1 MGSAKKSLFDPGG
14 KPTPKVGQQY
24 GEVLRS
30 LENVFLPYEELVAQ
44 GRIKNGRNDYNLLP
58 GQSRF
63 GKDLSAFIGQM
74 EGADPILASYRQTVV
89 SGIEDMQG
97 GLPADFRRSLTEEVR
112 SSQASRGII
121 DSDTAAIEEASRLMG
136 GSEYIRATRLAEV
149 QNYLSGVTSIG
160 VNALMPNIGQMLQG
174 SAQAYDSRQQRRAS
188 IDSIWS
194 NYGMQ
199 GIDAAAGAAGI
210 KMGQSSSGGGGGG
223 GK

>member
-1 MGSAKKSLFDPGG
+1 MGSGAKSLRDPGG
-14 KPTPKVGQQY
+14 RPAPKISQQY
-24 GEVLRS
+24 GEVLRG

-74 EGADPILASYRQTVV
+74 EGADPILASYRQTVM
-89 SGIEDMQG
+89 SGLEDMQD

-112 SSQASRGII
+112 SSQAARGII

-136 GSEYIRATRLAEV
+136 GSEFIRATRLAEV

-160 VNALMPNIGQMLQG
+160 VNALMPSIGQMLQG
-174 SAQAYDSRQQRRAS
+174 SQAVYDSRQQRRAS
-188 IDSIWS
+188 IDSIWAG
-194 NYGMQ
+194 YAMQ
-199 GIDAAAGAAGI
+199 GIDAAAGAAGLAA
-210 KMGQSSSGGGGGG
+210 GGASGGGGA
-223 GK
+223 